1 MVPEILILSIPV
13 IVPEAVELQEVTSVS
28 AELPAQPDVEV
39 EEESSSDEQA
49 PKNEIIPII
58 RVKKISA
65 LFICPH

>member
-28 AELPAQPDVEV
+28 AEDPAQPDVEV

-49 PKNEIIPII
+49 PKIEIIPTI
-58 RVKKISA
+58 RVK
-65 LFICPH
+65 

>member
-28 AELPAQPDVEV
+28 AEDPAQPDVEV
-39 EEESSSDEQA
+39 EEESSDEQA

-58 RVKKISA
+58 RVK
-65 LFICPH
+65 

>member
-49 PKNEIIPII
+49 PKNEINPII
-58 RVKKISA
+58 RVK
-65 LFICPH
+65 